1 MDDRQLARILR
12 KRNQKYVTHVGEDY
26 FRPHIKM
33 SSASK
38 KNRYELEEED
48 EEIEG
53 GFASLITSGIR
64 AGISAARAAARA
76 TAAAAKAAAKAAR
89 DSARSAAK
97 ETRNIARSAMREI
110 KNAPKNIRNANK
122 YDKVRGVLSAAEI
135 AYDVQSMARNGEPI
149 SNEIWKSLTPEQKV
163 VVDID
168 KWQDELSDDL
178 EKLFQSYG
186 SNQAA
191 AFLVIRVSN
200 EGNPDDNTNKNMTN
214 QFDHAVDIIETDEMD
229 NCDPESEQ
237 ACGTRLPNCYEY
249 RNGGWEWQIGINS
262 IKGKKATE
270 CEGDNFDSWDCKN
283 YGQRDAYEARK
294 ACIAKKNEELRK
306 EKEKMKEV
314 LGFKKDDNVNFST
327 MSDEEKKA
335 VELRH
340 NALYFQRDPLTQK
353 SAITTDFTIAS
364 GASPSLSLDDI
375 YKAQAIASYML
386 LNEEFDYEDIS
397 KIKPFDDWIAR
408 DINMFPR
415 ALVQMSQPQMFL
427 DTTPYKGTI
436 ELINK
441 IGGGSDPKRITRA
454 QQEAYNDMTASISPL
469 LEQIDEA
476 KDLVEERTYLATLD
490 GAQAYDNTKK
500 YKKDDLVKKDLLT
513 YIYINDTETIGNAP
527 PNPTYWEHLEAY
539 STDTMNQIE
548 MIGNATLYVPSKKYK
563 IGDYVAYMDETY
575 VKIKDTPA
583 GVLPT
588 DATAWAK
595 VDVLDPTAYA
605 TNKANYPNWNATTE
619 YKVGNNV
626 KSPGDNNYY
635 TAIVDNKNKIP
646 NKEPEIWRRIF
657 MYTLTE
663 EMKENIKINQRVA
676 TYQAAA
682 ESAKDYELGVLYDIG
697 DIITGFDG
705 NYYRLILQKKDAS
718 GNILTPPRPPSKFWE
733 LVTGGEKEY
742 NDSTKYKL
750 YDVVK
755 YNSKEYILVKD
766 TPAGTRP
773 TASNIDVWKPVA
785 AIFEDLD
792 PDVRTSYIENQRQID
807 IDTSDD
813 FTYDKE
819 GYDEGDIVR
828 INDAYGV
835 ETIYRC
841 IKDYSIIWNKDT
853 DYKVGDCAIY
863 NKKLYKKIRQA
874 DIGMLPS
881 NPLYWEPTSEE
892 EVLKYFMTLAPPN
905 PTYWENTNELSDDS
919 EQLKLR
925 RDALT
930 WAVDPNPRGAKYVK
944 DGDNVLD
951 QDDDLYYKF
960 SVEKDDNSNKYAV
973 PLDTPYNTIGLVEPE
988 QTPEGQYL
996 MYYQTDEDTK
1006 NLQRFDKDNKIY
1018 GKYFRK
1024 YRWDLL
1030 EGAETTRD
1038 DTYTTF
1044 EQKNKWKPDQKYELG
1059 DYVYYKGYFFKVLKS
1074 TPAGILPMDREGNI
1088 RVDYYEWIERE
1099 SEILAIK
1106 EAYDDKIQAEE
1117 AAKQEQAEIAWKPN
1131 GVYTDGSLVY
1141 HNGKYYVYNDID
1153 ANPDGRTNAPDDVN
1167 KTTDRYTDSLWM
1179 NADAN
1184 GNVLPT
1190 DFNKIQVY
1198 PRDVI
1203 VTYNNRLYKMN
1214 NREKSPWYNDDG
1226 EFPQPPGAENINY
1239 YGSATPSD
1247 IDPTM
1252 WMEVYPDGKPMYQ
1265 VSEDGKITNKNPAPT
1280 SVALAEATLGVEGE
1294 EDDNKNCPT
1303 ATKTDDDETAEV
1315 KAKKALEKAMI
1326 EWVAKGSIPADDP
1339 RLLSGEPPVGTASG
1353 YTIDDL
1359 DGKKYYKN
1367 KVKTKVKRNRK
1378 NKI

>member
-1 MDDRQLARILR
+1 M
-12 KRNQKYVTHVGEDY
+12 
-26 FRPHIKM
+26 KM
-33 SSASK
+33 ASASK
-38 KNRYELEEED
+38 KNRYEEEED
-48 EEIEG
+48 DEIEG
-53 GFASLITSGIR
+53 GYFGSLITSAVRTGVSAGR
-64 AGISAARAAARA
+64 ALARA
-76 TAAAAKAAAKAAR
+76 TAAATKAAAKAAR

-110 KNAPKNIRNANK
+110 KNAPKNIKNMNK
-122 YDKVRGVLSAAEI
+122 YDKVRGALSTAEI

-200 EGNPDDNTNKNMTN
+200 EGDPNDTTNKNMTN
-214 QFDHAVDIIETDEMD
+214 QFDYAVDTLETDEMEW
-229 NCDPESEQ
+229 CDPEAVQ
-237 ACGTRLPNCYEY
+237 ACGSREPNCYEY

-270 CEGDNFDSWDCKN
+270 CEGDNYDSYDCKD
-283 YGQRDAYEARK
+283 YGQRDDYEKRK
-294 ACIAKKNEELRK
+294 ACIARKNEELRQ

-314 LGFKKDDNVNFST
+314 LGFKKTDNVNFAT

-340 NALYFQRDPLTQK
+340 NALYFQRGPLIQK

-397 KIKPFDDWIAR
+397 KIAPFDDWIAR

-415 ALVQMSQPQMFL
+415 ALVQMAQPQMFL
-427 DTTPYKGTI
+427 DTTPYQGTKD
-436 ELINK
+436 LINK

-454 QQEAYNDMTASISPL
+454 QQEAFNDMTASVSPL

-476 KDLVEERTYLATLD
+476 RDLVAERTYLATLD
-490 GAQAYDNTKK
+490 GAQEYDNNKK
-500 YKKDDLVKKDLLT
+500 YKKDDLVKKDFLT
-513 YIYINDTETIGNAP
+513 YIYINDTETKGNAP

-548 MIGNATLYVPSKKYK
+548 KIGNATQYVPSKKYNV
-563 IGDYVAYMDETY
+563 GDYVAYMDETY

-595 VDVLDPTAYA
+595 VDIIDPTAYA
-605 TNKANYPNWNATTE
+605 TNKATYPNWSATTE

-646 NKEPEIWRRIF
+646 SREPEIWRRVF

-663 EMKENIKINQRVA
+663 EMKENVKINQRVA

-682 ESAKDYELGVLYDIG
+682 ENAKEYELGVTYDIG

-705 NYYRLILQKKDAS
+705 NYYRLILQKKDKDD
-718 GNILTPPRPPSKFWE
+718 NILPPPRPPSKFWE
-733 LVTGGEKEY
+733 MVSAGEKNY
-742 NDSTKYKL
+742 NDTTKYKL

-755 YNSKEYILVKD
+755 YQSKEYILVKE
-766 TPAGTRP
+766 TPAGTKP
-773 TASNIDVWKPVA
+773 TPANIDVWKPVD
-785 AIFEDLD
+785 AIFEELD
-792 PDVRTSYIENQRQID
+792 PEVRTSYIAAQRQID
-807 IDTSDD
+807 LESSDD

-828 INDAYGV
+828 INDTYGV
-835 ETIYRC
+835 ETVYRC
-841 IKDYSIIWNKDT
+841 IKDYSIIWNATT
-853 DYKVGDCAIY
+853 DYKIGDCAIY
-863 NKKLYKKIRQA
+863 DRKLYKKIRQA

-881 NPLYWEPTSEE
+881 NPLYWELTSEE

-905 PTYWENTNELSDDS
+905 PEYWENTNELSEDS
-919 EQLKLR
+919 EQLRTR
-925 RDALT
+925 RDAKT
-930 WAVDPNPRGAKYVK
+930 WNIDANPRSGIYVK
-944 DGDNVLD
+944 DGDVVLD
-951 QDDDLYYKF
+951 ADDDKYYKF
-960 SVEKDDNSNKYAV
+960 SVADGDRFGTYSPNAFPKTKE
-973 PLDTPYNTIGLVEPE
+973 YNTFGLIEPE
-988 QTPEGQYL
+988 DME
-996 MYYQTDEDTK
+996 E
-1006 NLQRFDKDNKIY
+1006 
-1018 GKYFRK
+1018 GKYLFYNMNDDEMNEINPYSTNIETRGK
-1024 YRWDLL
+1024 YWRQYRWDLIPDT
-1030 EGAETTRD
+1030 ETTRD

-1044 EQKNKWKPDQKYELG
+1044 EQKNKWLPTEKYKIG
-1059 DYVYYKGYFFKVLKS
+1059 DYVYYKGYLFKVIKD
-1074 TPAGILPMDREGNI
+1074 TPAGMLPMDRVGNI
-1088 RVDYYEWIERE
+1088 RVDYYKWIERE

-1106 EAYDDKIQAEE
+1106 EAYDDKVQADE
-1117 AAKQEQAEIAWKPN
+1117 AKKQEQAQIAWKRH
-1131 GVYTDGSLVY
+1131 GEYTDGSFVF
-1141 HNGKYYVYNDID
+1141 HKGKYYIYNDD
-1153 ANPDGRTNAPDDVN
+1153 NDNPDSNTNEPGNPDLQDEQSRAV
-1167 KTTDRYTDSLWM
+1167 WM
-1179 NADAN
+1179 NADEN
-1184 GNVLPT
+1184 ENVLPT
-1190 DFNKIQVY
+1190 EFNKKQMY
-1198 PRDVI
+1198 PRDMI
-1203 VTYNNRLYKMN
+1203 VSYNGKLYKVN
-1214 NREKSPWYNDDG
+1214 NREK
-1226 EFPQPPGAENINY
+1226 FPFLGVEGNFPTPEGAEY
-1239 YGSATPSD
+1239 VYTGSPTPD
-1247 IDPTM
+1247 LADPTF
-1252 WMEVYPDGKPMYQ
+1252 WMEVYPDGKPVYRIG
-1265 VSEDGKITNKNPAPT
+1265 EDGRIIDKNPGPT
-1280 SVALAEATLGVEGE
+1280 STEIASATLGVEGE
-1294 EDDNKNCPT
+1294 EDDNEHCPT
-1303 ATKTDDDETAEV
+1303 ATKTGDEETEEI
-1315 KAKKALEKAMI
+1315 KAKKALEQAMI
-1326 EWVAKGSIPADDP
+1326 EWVAKGSNPADDP
-1339 RLLSGEPPVGTASG
+1339 RLLSGAPPPGTAPPVGTASG

-1367 KVKTKVKRNRK
+1367 NVKPKVKRNRK